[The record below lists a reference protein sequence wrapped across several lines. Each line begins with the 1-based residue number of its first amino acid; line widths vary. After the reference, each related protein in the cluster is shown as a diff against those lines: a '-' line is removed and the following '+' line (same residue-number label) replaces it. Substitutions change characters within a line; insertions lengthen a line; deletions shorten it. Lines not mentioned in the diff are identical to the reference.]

1 MVFLEIKS
9 LPHLFYENYYMIV
22 YYFKLILSDQQTELS
37 FFEDFNETD
46 YRVNKKID
54 FDGEKYILKSLF

>member
-1 MVFLEIKS
+1 
-9 LPHLFYENYYMIV
+9 MIV